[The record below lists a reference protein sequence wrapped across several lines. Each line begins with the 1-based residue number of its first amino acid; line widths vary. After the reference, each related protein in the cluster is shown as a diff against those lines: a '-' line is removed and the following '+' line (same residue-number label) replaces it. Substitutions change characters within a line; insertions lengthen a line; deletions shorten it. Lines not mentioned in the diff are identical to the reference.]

1 MHKLK
6 HDVHDVFVDV
16 AGKFS
21 IPFTFVNIS
30 VYIEHCHENVKS
42 PPFHK
47 ENRIDFQGGL
57 VDQNMQAMAHND
69 GFMYFLFIKLKCTH
83 NFKFLMLN
91 N

>member
-1 MHKLK
+1 MHKPK
-6 HDVHDVFVDV
+6 HDVFVDV

-21 IPFTFVNIS
+21 IPFTFVNLS

-42 PPFHK
+42 PLFHK

-69 GFMYFLFIKLKCTH
+69 GFMYFLFIKLKCTQ